1 MAKGGWLLVLLLLPA
16 ASGAAQTVLFDGVVH
31 DDRQAVALLIPTA
44 VTKDDY
50 AFGGRLEYGWADL
63 FNLFGLVG
71 GMFNGGSKA
80 LAGAGWAATFYR
92 QSDEFPLNLGFFNSY
107 VFPLPSDRG
116 PTAFLTVAP
125 VFSHSWTHKGGSRVT
140 PYVGATA
147 TFAVGGA
154 PRGIPTD
161 VNGLLG
167 VKWTEIASYW
177 DFIAEVQ
184 PGERTQFS
192 FGLFY
197 RF

>member
-1 MAKGGWLLVLLLLPA
+1 MAKRGLLLVFLLLPT
-16 ASGAAQTVLFDGVVH
+16 ASAAAQTVLFDGIVH
-31 DDRQAVALLIPTA
+31 EDRQRALLLIPTA

-50 AFGGRLEYGWADL
+50 AFAGRLEYGWADRA
-63 FNLFGLVG
+63 NLFGLVG
-71 GMFNGGSKA
+71 GIFNGGSKA
-80 LAGAGWAATFYR
+80 LVGGGWAATLFR
-92 QSDEFPLNLGFFNSY
+92 QSDEFPLNIGFFNSY
-107 VFPLPSDRG
+107 VFPLPADRG
-116 PTAFLTVAP
+116 PDAFISVAP

-140 PYVGATA
+140 PYAGATA

-167 VKWTEIASYW
+167 VKWTEITERW